1 MYYLHTPIYM
11 HICCCA
17 VVSAVVLAGVSAAV
31 YVAVSAAVYAV
42 VSAAVSAVVLAAV
55 SAAVS
60 SAVCA
65 DVSAAVAHYCAS
77 VDSRCPICCLGTCL
91 LQGVIGRLSI
101 CFLAAVRLNPFIP
114 IHFVYF
120 PMTGGP
126 PRSAVKNWVNQ
137 QVHEQKRCSV
147 PRQRGLS
154 DCFAGW

>member
-1 MYYLHTPIYM
+1 M
-11 HICCCA
+11 
-17 VVSAVVLAGVSAAV
+17 
-31 YVAVSAAVYAV
+31 
-42 VSAAVSAVVLAAV
+42 
-55 SAAVS
+55 
-60 SAVCA
+60 
-65 DVSAAVAHYCAS
+65 SAAVAHYCAS

-147 PRQRGLS
+147 LGTRCPVPGARCSVVGARCSVLGARCSVSGATASGRDVDTRRRKVHAACLNYSVIKGITGLLALFLG
-154 DCFAGW
+154 CIVVRV